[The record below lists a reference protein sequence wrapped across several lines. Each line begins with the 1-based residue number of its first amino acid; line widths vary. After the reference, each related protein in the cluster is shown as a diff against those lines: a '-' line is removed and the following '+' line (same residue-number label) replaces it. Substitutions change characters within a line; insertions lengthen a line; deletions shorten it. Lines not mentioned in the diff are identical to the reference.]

1 MAIFSV
7 ALTGKE
13 CELTH
18 TEEARCSVLFF
29 FPLKCRLKMR
39 FVRMRLIGPG
49 VELVYRQNRLYGQA
63 GSCPRKCHEK
73 PRAQ

>member
-1 MAIFSV
+1 
-7 ALTGKE
+7 
-13 CELTH
+13 
-18 TEEARCSVLFF
+18 
-29 FPLKCRLKMR
+29 MR

>member
-13 CELTH
+13 CELTN

-29 FPLKCRLKMR
+29 FPFEMQAQDEICSD
-39 FVRMRLIGPG
+39 
-49 VELVYRQNRLYGQA
+49 ETDWA
-63 GSCPRKCHEK
+63 GSRVSI
-73 PRAQ
+73 